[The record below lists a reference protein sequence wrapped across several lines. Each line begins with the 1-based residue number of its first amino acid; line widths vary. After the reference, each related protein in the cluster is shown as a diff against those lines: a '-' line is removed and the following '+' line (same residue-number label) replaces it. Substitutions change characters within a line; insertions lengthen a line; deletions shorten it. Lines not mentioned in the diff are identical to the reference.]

1 MPPTTRF
8 PELINNK
15 DGRAPATMRSLMEAE
30 KLLLRCLRLNPSLGP
45 VDLLNL
51 TNLRQL
57 LELVGIDG
65 WIPVESMPSKGYA
78 SWLGVWKKG
87 DGAPS
92 IAIDQSAYTE
102 IVQGGIGSRR
112 SKTVVFSIISHEI
125 GHEVM
130 RDRSE
135 PRQFVK
141 DMGRWLAANQ
151 AELYEEAEAWIF
163 AGFLRAFI
171 FADIGS
177 EKRPDETATYM

>member
-1 MPPTTRF
+1 MPPNTRF

-15 DGRAPATMRSLMEAE
+15 DGRSPATMRSLMAAE
-30 KLLLRCLRLNPSLGP
+30 KLLIRCLRLNPSLGP

-51 TNLRQL
+51 SNLRQL

-78 SWLGVWKKG
+78 SWLGVWQKG
-87 DGAPS
+87 DGRPS

-102 IVQGGIGSRR
+102 IVKGGVGSRR
-112 SKTVVFSIISHEI
+112 SKTVVFSII

-130 RDRSE
+130 RDQSE
-135 PRQFVK
+135 PRRFVK
-141 DMGRWLAANQ
+141 DMGRWLAASQ
-151 AELYEEAEAWIF
+151 AELYDEAEAWIF